1 MKLRGPQGQVVD
13 VDAGEAARLI
23 QTVGGWSEVADTG
36 SSALQA
42 GAEGVARGL
51 TLGLSDEFL
60 AGAAGA
66 PYRDVKGNWYSGGM
80 GIAGPNTA
88 GALDQSGA
96 LKTRREENPLSALAG
111 EVAGTI
117 VNPVARIS
125 GAATTVR
132 GAVALGAVEGGLFG
146 LGSAITEDAL
156 GDQQALGEH
165 LVARVGGGA
174 LAGGALSG
182 LFQKVLGGAG
192 RVALAEEAVT
202 LPKQLDDFAAK
213 AASTLRKDRITSD
226 AALQKAGIEWGELNA
241 WAKEQGLFNRATS
254 PEALFTQ
261 TNVALARARAE
272 SGDALLAL
280 NAKALPDATKL
291 VEAVEP
297 LLEDAV
303 GLMAQPSLVAA
314 AKRAVRDFSA
324 DAARGPALGR
334 VSPAVGDLP
343 FGLVVGKKGGQARSA
358 ELVNTAFDAL
368 EDAGVEKKFD
378 WLKLRDVTAIWSQ
391 KPSTQPLAEAVRTEA
406 LKQARKLDPVAAD
419 ALENSFKAERF
430 GTFLQSELSGA
441 ESALNVSNV
450 VGNAAVAGI
459 WGGPAGALTTAA
471 SQVIGNQAQKRGAL
485 VLARALDE
493 LPTGSALRA
502 MAEGLMTNVKARLNT
517 LPELLGPFRGVLENA
532 AATGAADLLAT
543 HLELAKGPNGDEYL
557 STLGFQRGDAADAP
571 ALGKKAEAIATLMK
585 LQMQVDTDIGHAVK
599 ALDRSPEDVKAERD
613 FRQTY
618 DAVQKMLLNPAYDD
632 KLGAVL
638 PGTSMGLS
646 AQLSKATQFV
656 WSSAPKDPNQHLP
669 PSIRPEWK
677 PTQVEQE
684 RFVARAEAA
693 FEPLKALES
702 IMRGEPAQ
710 ERLAALAALYPKL
723 LEKATE
729 KLFERLNSEKA
740 LTGAQRQRLVPILGP
755 EAVGL
760 SAQQSALIAAVH
772 VKSAQGDQGGPRV
785 DGRQMVNQS
794 KNMDTQSQRIEARR
808 GTT

>member
-23 QTVGGWSEVADTG
+23 QTVGGWTEVVGDTG
-36 SSALQA
+36 DSSALQA

-51 TLGLSDEFL
+51 TLGVSDEFL
-60 AGAAGA
+60 SGFQTPDLGASDASASLRARRAENPGAAF
-66 PYRDVKGNWYSGGM
+66 
-80 GIAGPNTA
+80 
-88 GALDQSGA
+88 
-96 LKTRREENPLSALAG
+96 AG

-117 VNPVARIS
+117 ANPVARIS
-125 GAATTVR
+125 GAANTVK

-156 GDQQALGEH
+156 GDQQALGEQ
-165 LVARVGGGA
+165 LAARVGGGA

-226 AALQKAGIEWGELNA
+226 AALEKAGIEWGELNA

-254 PEALFTQ
+254 PEALYTQ

-280 NAKALPDATKL
+280 NAKGAPDAAKL

-297 LLEDAV
+297 LLEDAAV
-303 GLMAQPSLVAA
+303 LMTQPGLVAA
-314 AKRAVRDFSA
+314 AKRAVKNFGA
-324 DAARGPALGR
+324 DAAVGPELGR
-334 VSPAVGDLP
+334 VSPAVGYLP
-343 FGLVVGKKGGQARSA
+343 FGLVVGNKGGQARSA

-368 EDAGVEKKFD
+368 EGAGVEKQFD
-378 WLKLRDVTAIWSQ
+378 WLKLRDVTALWSQ
-391 KPSTQPLAEAVRTEA
+391 KKATQPLAEAVRTEA
-406 LKQARKLDPVAAD
+406 LKQARKLDPAAAD

-430 GTFLQSELSGA
+430 GTFLQKELADSEN
-441 ESALNVSNV
+441 ALNVSNV

-459 WGGPAGALTTAA
+459 WGGPAAALTTAA
-471 SQVIGNQAQKRGAL
+471 SQVVGNQAQKRGAL

-502 MAEGLMTNVKARLNT
+502 LAEGLMTNVKARLNT

-532 AATGAADLLAT
+532 AAAGAADLLAT

-557 STLGFQRGDAADAP
+557 STLGFQRGDVADAP

-585 LQMQVDTDIGHAVK
+585 LQMQVDTDIGHAIK
-599 ALDRSPEDVKAERD
+599 GLDRSPEDVKAERD

-646 AQLSKATQFV
+646 AQLSKVTQFV
-656 WSSAPKDPNQHLP
+656 WSAAPKDPNQHLP

-710 ERLAALAALYPKL
+710 ERLAALTALYPKL

-729 KLFERLNSEKA
+729 KLFERLNSEKP

-772 VKSAQGDQGGPRV
+772 VKSAQGEQEASRV
-785 DGRQMVNQS
+785 DGRQVVNQS

-808 GTT
+808 GNT

>member
-23 QTVGGWSEVADTG
+23 QTVGGWTEVAGDTG
-36 SSALQA
+36 DSSALQA

-51 TLGLSDEFL
+51 TLGVSDEFL
-60 AGAAGA
+60 SGFQTPDLGASDASASLRARRTENPGAAF
-66 PYRDVKGNWYSGGM
+66 
-80 GIAGPNTA
+80 
-88 GALDQSGA
+88 
-96 LKTRREENPLSALAG
+96 AG
-111 EVAGTI
+111 EVAGTV

-125 GAATTVR
+125 GAANTVK

-156 GDQQALGEH
+156 GDQQALGEQ
-165 LVARVGGGA
+165 LAARVGGGA
-174 LAGGALSG
+174 LAGGAVSG

-226 AALQKAGIEWGELNA
+226 AALQKAGIEWGDLNA

-261 TNVALARARAE
+261 TNVALSRAKAQ

-280 NAKALPDATKL
+280 NEKALPDAAKL

-297 LLEDAV
+297 LLDDAAV
-303 GLMAQPSLVAA
+303 LMTQPGLVAA
-314 AKRAVRDFSA
+314 AKRAVKNFSA
-324 DAARGPALGR
+324 DAAVGGREALDSLSGFKG
-334 VSPAVGDLP
+334 SSDLP
-343 FGLVVGKKGGQARSA
+343 VGVVGKSRSA

-368 EDAGVEKKFD
+368 EGAGAEKQFD

-391 KPSTQPLAEAVRTEA
+391 KPATQPLAEAVRTEA
-406 LKQARKLDPVAAD
+406 LKQARKLDPAAAD

-430 GTFLQSELSGA
+430 GTFLQEQLSSASAATELNLSSTIGT
-441 ESALNVSNV
+441 
-450 VGNAAVAGI
+450 AAVAGAF
-459 WGGPAGALTTAA
+459 GGPAAAFGTVA
-471 SQVIGNQAQKRGAL
+471 SQVVGNQAQKRGAL
-485 VLARALDE
+485 MAARALDE
-493 LPTGSALRA
+493 LPTGSAMRA

-571 ALGKKAEAIATLMK
+571 AIGKKAEAIATLMR
-585 LQMQVDTDIGHAVK
+585 LQMQVDTDIGQAIK
-599 ALDRSPEDVKAERD
+599 GLDRSPEDVKAERD

-646 AQLSKATQFV
+646 SQLSKATQYV
-656 WSSAPKDPNQHLP
+656 WSAAPKDPNQHLP

-677 PTQVEQE
+677 PTAMEEE
-684 RFVARAEAA
+684 RFMARAEAA

-729 KLFERLNSEKA
+729 KLFERLNSEKP

-760 SAQQSALIAAVH
+760 SAQQSALIASSH
-772 VKSAQGDQGGPRV
+772 VQSAQGQQDTPRT
-785 DGRQMVNQS
+785 DGRQVVNQS

-808 GTT
+808 GNT

>member
-1 MKLRGPQGQVVD
+1 MAGDTGPQTAVQQT
-13 VDAGEAARLI
+13 AAE
-23 QTVGGWSEVADTG
+23 QP
-36 SSALQA
+36 
-42 GAEGVARGL
+42 GAA
-51 TLGLSDEFL
+51 FL
-60 AGAAGA
+60 AGLARVPTLGASDLGPLPFGIGPQLPEARAA
-66 PYRDVKGNWYSGGM
+66 V
-80 GIAGPNTA
+80 
-88 GALDQSGA
+88 
-96 LKTRREENPLSALAG
+96 REENPKAALAG
-111 EVAGTI
+111 EAVGAFVAPTS
-117 VNPVARIS
+117 RIS
-125 GAATTVR
+125 GAATTVK

-156 GDQQALGEH
+156 GDQQALGEQ
-165 LVARVGGGA
+165 LAARVGGGA
-174 LAGGALSG
+174 LAGGAVSG

-254 PEALFTQ
+254 PEALYTQ
-261 TNVALARARAE
+261 TNVALSRAKAQ

-280 NAKALPDATKL
+280 NAKGTPDAVKL

-297 LLEDAV
+297 LLEDAAV
-303 GLMAQPSLVAA
+303 LMTQPGLVAA
-314 AKRAVRDFSA
+314 AKRAVKNFGA
-324 DAARGPALGR
+324 DAATGSSLSQFAGNLP
-334 VSPAVGDLP
+334 VG
-343 FGLVVGKKGGQARSA
+343 VVGKGRSA

-368 EDAGVEKKFD
+368 EGAGGEKQFD

-391 KPSTQPLAEAVRTEA
+391 KPATQPLAEAVRTEA
-406 LKQARKLDPVAAD
+406 LKQARKLDPAAAD

-430 GTFLQSELSGA
+430 GTFLQKELADSEN
-441 ESALNVSNV
+441 ALNVSNV

-459 WGGPAGALTTAA
+459 WGGPAAAFGTVA
-471 SQVIGNQAQKRGAL
+471 SQVVGNQAQKRGAL
-485 VLARALDE
+485 MAARALDE
-493 LPTGSALRA
+493 LPTGSAMRA

-557 STLGFQRGDAADAP
+557 STLGFQRGEAADAP
-571 ALGKKAEAIATLMK
+571 AIGKKAEAIATLMK
-585 LQMQVDTDIGHAVK
+585 LQMQVDTDIGQAIK
-599 ALDRSPEDVKAERD
+599 GLDRSPEDVKAERD

-618 DAVQKMLLNPAYDD
+618 DAVQKMLLSPAYDD

-646 AQLSKATQFV
+646 AQLSKATQYV
-656 WSSAPKDPNQHLP
+656 WRSAPKDPNQHLP

-677 PTQVEQE
+677 PTAMEEE
-684 RFVARAEAA
+684 RFMARAEAA

-729 KLFERLNSEKA
+729 KLFERLNSEKP

-760 SAQQSALIAAVH
+760 SAQQSALIASIH
-772 VKSAQGDQGGPRV
+772 VQSAQGQQEAPRT
-785 DGRQMVNQS
+785 DGRQVVNQS

-808 GTT
+808 GNT

>member
-1 MKLRGPQGQVVD
+1 MKLRGPQGQLVD

-23 QTVGGWSEVADTG
+23 QTVGGWTEVVGDAGGD

-42 GAEGVARGL
+42 GAEGIARGL
-51 TLGLSDEFL
+51 TLGVSDEFL
-60 AGAAGA
+60 SGFQTPDLGASDASASLRARRAENPGAAF
-66 PYRDVKGNWYSGGM
+66 
-80 GIAGPNTA
+80 
-88 GALDQSGA
+88 
-96 LKTRREENPLSALAG
+96 AG
-111 EVAGTI
+111 EVAGTV

-125 GAATTVR
+125 GAANTVK

-156 GDQQALGEH
+156 GDQQALGEQ
-165 LVARVGGGA
+165 LAARVGGGA

-202 LPKQLDDFAAK
+202 LPKQLDNFAAN

-226 AALQKAGIEWGELNA
+226 AALEKAGIEWGELNA

-254 PEALFTQ
+254 PEALYTQ

-280 NAKALPDATKL
+280 NAKGAPDTAKL

-297 LLEDAV
+297 LLEDAAV
-303 GLMAQPSLVAA
+303 LMTQPSLVAA
-314 AKRAVRDFSA
+314 AKRAVKNFGT
-324 DAARGPALGR
+324 DAATGPALGQFAGNL
-334 VSPAVGDLP
+334 PVG
-343 FGLVVGKKGGQARSA
+343 VVGKSRSA

-368 EDAGVEKKFD
+368 EGAGGEKQFD
-378 WLKLRDVTAIWSQ
+378 WLKLRDVTALWSQ
-391 KPSTQPLAEAVRTEA
+391 KKATQPLAEAVRTEA

-430 GTFLQSELSGA
+430 GTFLQKELADSEN
-441 ESALNVSNV
+441 ALNVSNV

-459 WGGPAGALTTAA
+459 WGGPAAALTTAA
-471 SQVIGNQAQKRGAL
+471 SQVVGNQAQKRGAL

-502 MAEGLMTNVKARLNT
+502 LAEGLMTNVKARLNT

-557 STLGFQRGDAADAP
+557 STLGFQRGDVADAP

-585 LQMQVDTDIGHAVK
+585 LQMQVDTDIGHAIK
-599 ALDRSPEDVKAERD
+599 GLDRSPEDVKAERD

-618 DAVQKMLLNPAYDD
+618 EAVQKLLLNPAYDD
-632 KLGAVL
+632 RLGAVL

-646 AQLSKATQFV
+646 AQLSKVTQFV
-656 WSSAPKDPNQHLP
+656 WSAAPKDPNQHLP

-684 RFVARAEAA
+684 RFVARAEAS

-710 ERLAALAALYPKL
+710 ERLAALTALYPKL

-729 KLFERLNSEKA
+729 KLFERLNSEKP

-772 VKSAQGDQGGPRV
+772 VKSAQGEQEASRV
-785 DGRQMVNQS
+785 DGRQVVNQS

-808 GTT
+808 GNT

>member
-23 QTVGGWSEVADTG
+23 QTVGGWTEVVGDVGPQTAVQQT
-36 SSALQA
+36 AAEQP
-42 GAEGVARGL
+42 GAA
-51 TLGLSDEFL
+51 FL
-60 AGAAGA
+60 AGLARVPTLGASDLGPLPFGIGPQLPEARAA
-66 PYRDVKGNWYSGGM
+66 V
-80 GIAGPNTA
+80 
-88 GALDQSGA
+88 
-96 LKTRREENPLSALAG
+96 REENPKAALAG
-111 EVAGTI
+111 EAVGAFVAPTS
-117 VNPVARIS
+117 RIS
-125 GAATTVR
+125 GAANTVK

-156 GDQQALGEH
+156 GDQQALGEQ
-165 LVARVGGGA
+165 LAARVGGGA
-174 LAGGALSG
+174 LAGGAVSG

-254 PEALFTQ
+254 PEALYTQ
-261 TNVALARARAE
+261 TNVALSRAKAQ

-280 NAKALPDATKL
+280 NAKGAPDAVKL
-291 VEAVEP
+291 VAAVEP
-297 LLEDAV
+297 LLEDAAV
-303 GLMAQPSLVAA
+303 LMTQPGLVAE
-314 AKRAVRDFSA
+314 AKRAMKGFAA
-324 DAARGPALGR
+324 DAAIGPELGR

-358 ELVNTAFDAL
+358 ELVNIAFDAL
-368 EDAGVEKKFD
+368 EGAGGEKQFD
-378 WLKLRDVTAIWSQ
+378 WLKLRDVTAGWSQ
-391 KPSTQPLAEAVRTEA
+391 KAKTAPLAEAVRVEA
-406 LKQARKLDPVAAD
+406 LKQALKLDPAAAD

-430 GTFLQSELSGA
+430 GTFLQEQLSSASAATELNLSSTIGT
-441 ESALNVSNV
+441 
-450 VGNAAVAGI
+450 AAVAGAF
-459 WGGPAGALTTAA
+459 GGPAAAFGTVA
-471 SQVIGNQAQKRGAL
+471 SQVVGNQAQKRGAL
-485 VLARALDE
+485 MAARALDE
-493 LPTGSALRA
+493 LPTGSAMRA

-557 STLGFQRGDAADAP
+557 STLGFQRGEAADAP
-571 ALGKKAEAIATLMK
+571 ALGKKAEAIATLMR
-585 LQMQVDTDIGHAVK
+585 LQMQVDTDIGQTIK
-599 ALDRSPEDVKAERD
+599 GLDRSPEDVKAERD

-656 WSSAPKDPNQHLP
+656 WSAAPKDPNQHLP

-677 PTQVEQE
+677 PTAMEEE
-684 RFVARAEAA
+684 RFMARAEAA

-729 KLFERLNSEKA
+729 KLFERLNSEKP

-760 SAQQSALIAAVH
+760 SAQQSALIASIH
-772 VKSAQGDQGGPRV
+772 VQSAQGQQDTPRT
-785 DGRQMVNQS
+785 DGRQVVNQS

-808 GTT
+808 GNT